1 MAFPLREKKVPKEE
15 IEAKVMEMLAL
26 VALKGF
32 EHRSVTRLSGGQQQ
46 RVAIARALI
55 AHPQVL
61 LLDEPLGALDLKLR
75 KDMQVELK
83 KIQKQTGITFV
94 FVTHDQEEALSMSDT
109 VVVMSEGKIHQIGT
123 PVDIYNEPQNAF
135 VADFIGESNILDG
148 VMLEDY
154 KVTFS
159 GQTFQCLDKDFAKNE
174 AVDVVVRPEDVDI
187 VPLEKGQLTGV
198 VTSVTFMGVHY
209 EIIVDVGGFKWMIQ
223 TTDFVDVDEHIGIEL
238 EPDAIHIMKKSEYS
252 GPVRRLLL
260 LLQRAGRAVRGQR
273 GGRRMKEN
281 VTRDQ
286 RRVLRADHLA
296 LGPYGIWAVL
306 FILVP
311 LVFVAYYAFT
321 DVNFQFTL
329 ENIQRFF
336 TATSSIVQDDGS
348 SAEVRTYLLIF
359 WRSLKLAI
367 ISTLVCLVLAYPLAY
382 IMARAEPKVQKT
394 FMTIIMIPMWMNFL
408 IRTYAWMTIL
418 QDKGIFNNIL
428 SALHLPGVHIIGTEA
443 AVVIGMVYDY
453 IPYMILPLFSIM
465 AKMDVKLDRGR
476 P

>member
-1 MAFPLREKKVPKEE
+1 MR
-15 IEAKVMEMLAL
+15 
-26 VALKGF
+26 
-32 EHRSVTRLSGGQQQ
+32 
-46 RVAIARALI
+46 
-55 AHPQVL
+55 
-61 LLDEPLGALDLKLR
+61 
-75 KDMQVELK
+75 
-83 KIQKQTGITFV
+83 
-94 FVTHDQEEALSMSDT
+94 
-109 VVVMSEGKIHQIGT
+109 
-123 PVDIYNEPQNAF
+123 
-135 VADFIGESNILDG
+135 
-148 VMLEDY
+148 
-154 KVTFS
+154 
-159 GQTFQCLDKDFAKNE
+159 
-174 AVDVVVRPEDVDI
+174 
-187 VPLEKGQLTGV
+187 
-198 VTSVTFMGVHY
+198 
-209 EIIVDVGGFKWMIQ
+209 
-223 TTDFVDVDEHIGIEL
+223 
-238 EPDAIHIMKKSEYS
+238 
-252 GPVRRLLL
+252 
-260 LLQRAGRAVRGQR
+260 
-273 GGRRMKEN
+273 EN

-428 SALHLPGVHIIGTEA
+428 STLHLPGVHIIGTEA

-465 AKMDVKLDRGR
+465 AKMDVKLIEAARDLGCNGLGVLRRVIWPLSLPGVISGVTMVLIPSVSTFYISQKLGDGKIMLIGDVIEGQYVANNLHFAAAIAFVLMVLLLVCMAVMRKLVGR
-476 P
+476 NVEGGL

>member
-1 MAFPLREKKVPKEE
+1 MR
-15 IEAKVMEMLAL
+15 
-26 VALKGF
+26 
-32 EHRSVTRLSGGQQQ
+32 
-46 RVAIARALI
+46 
-55 AHPQVL
+55 
-61 LLDEPLGALDLKLR
+61 
-75 KDMQVELK
+75 
-83 KIQKQTGITFV
+83 
-94 FVTHDQEEALSMSDT
+94 
-109 VVVMSEGKIHQIGT
+109 
-123 PVDIYNEPQNAF
+123 
-135 VADFIGESNILDG
+135 
-148 VMLEDY
+148 
-154 KVTFS
+154 
-159 GQTFQCLDKDFAKNE
+159 
-174 AVDVVVRPEDVDI
+174 
-187 VPLEKGQLTGV
+187 
-198 VTSVTFMGVHY
+198 
-209 EIIVDVGGFKWMIQ
+209 
-223 TTDFVDVDEHIGIEL
+223 
-238 EPDAIHIMKKSEYS
+238 
-252 GPVRRLLL
+252 
-260 LLQRAGRAVRGQR
+260 
-273 GGRRMKEN
+273 EN

-321 DVNFQFTL
+321 DGNFQFTL

-465 AKMDVKLDRGR
+465 AKMDVKLIEAARDLGCNGLGVLRRVIWPLSLPGVISGVTMVLIPSVSTFYISQKLGDGKIMLIGDVIEGQYVANNLHFAAAIAFVLMVLLLVCMAVMRKLVGR
-476 P
+476 NVEGGL